1 MVRVPQGSILSPL
14 LLLLL
19 FFLIYIN
26 DVPTLSNRNTK
37 ILLYGDDT
45 SIIVNSPNPF
55 NYQIIME
62 EIICNI
68 NKWFKAN
75 LLPLKLEKK
84 THWLQFSIR
93 KNFSQDTQI
102 A

>member
-1 MVRVPQGSILSPL
+1 MIRVPQGSTLSS
-14 LLLLL
+14 L

-37 ILLYGDDT
+37 ILLYADDT
-45 SIIVNSPNPF
+45 SIIVNSPNPY
-55 NYQIIME
+55 NHQIIME

-75 LLPLKLEKK
+75 LLTLNLERKLIGYN
-84 THWLQFSIR
+84 LV
-93 KNFSQDTQI
+93 
-102 A
+102 